1 VVGFGAIKRRP
12 TVVGDQVLAR
22 PGAWISIAC
31 DHRIVDGAT
40 AAQFM
45 GALVTGLENPDEL
58 VR

>member
-1 VVGFGAIKRRP
+1 VVGFGAIKMRP
-12 TVVGDQVLAR
+12 TIVGEQVLAR

-45 GALVTGLENPDEL
+45 GVLVSGLENPETL